1 MRKKQLRGLTMK
13 TTIIEVL
20 MPSKLQK
27 LSTGQTE
34 KRICELKAR
43 NETDHKMQDRNAVLE
58 TRETAWID
66 KVHYRSSTNS
76 RRKLEETGNKE
87 IILRNFQTG
96 RKTYAFRLKKF
107 MKCRINRLL
116 VIVKLQ
122 NVKDK
127 KAILKTTGEIAQ
139 DYPWRMITRSQLT
152 FLQ

>member
-1 MRKKQLRGLTMK
+1 MQCWKQGRQHGLTG
-13 TTIIEVL
+13 
-20 MPSKLQK
+20 PLQ
-27 LSTGQTE
+27 
-34 KRICELKAR
+34 
-43 NETDHKMQDRNAVLE
+43 V
-58 TRETAWID
+58 
-66 KVHYRSSTNS
+66 STNS

-139 DYPWRMITRSQLT
+139 DYP
-152 FLQ
+152 

>member
-27 LSTGQTE
+27 LLTGQTE

-43 NETDHKMQDRNAVLE
+43 NETDHKMQDRNAMLE

-87 IILRNFQTG
+87 IILRNFQTW

-107 MKCRINRLL
+107 MKCQINRLL

-139 DYPWRMITRSQLT
+139 DYPWKRITRWQLT

>member
-1 MRKKQLRGLTMK
+1 
-13 TTIIEVL
+13 

-139 DYPWRMITRSQLT
+139 DYP
-152 FLQ
+152 

>member
-13 TTIIEVL
+13 TTITEVL

-58 TRETAWID
+58 TREAAWID

-76 RRKLEETGNKE
+76 RRKLEETGNRE
-87 IILRNFQTG
+87 IILRNFQTW

-116 VIVKLQ
+116 VIVELQ
-122 NVKDK
+122 KVKDK
-127 KAILKTTGEIAQ
+127 KAILKTTGERAQ
-139 DYPWRMITRSQLT
+139 DYPWKMITRWRLT

>member
-13 TTIIEVL
+13 TTITEVL

-58 TRETAWID
+58 TREAAWID

-76 RRKLEETGNKE
+76 RRKLEETGNRE
-87 IILRNFQTG
+87 IILRNFQTW

-122 NVKDK
+122 KVKDK
-127 KAILKTTGEIAQ
+127 KAILKTTGERAQ
-139 DYPWRMITRSQLT
+139 DYPWKMITRWLLT